1 MYRSEQ
7 HNGSVPE
14 QVTVRY
20 AGASDSAELADL
32 AALDSTPAPEGPVLV
47 AETDARIVA
56 ALPLGSG
63 RPIADPF
70 RPSDE
75 LMALLRLRAEQLA
88 RRTPRRRGTRE
99 RLRARLAALRA

>member
-1 MYRSEQ
+1 MYRSKR

-20 AGASDSAELADL
+20 AGGSDSSALADL
-32 AALDSTPAPEGPVLV
+32 AALDSAPAPAGPVLV

-56 ALPLGSG
+56 ALPVGSG

-75 LMALLRLRAEQLA
+75 LVALLRLRAEQLA
-88 RRTPRRRGTRE
+88 KRTRRRGTRE
-99 RLRARLAALRA
+99 RVRARLDALRV

>member
-1 MYRSEQ
+1 
-7 HNGSVPE
+7 
-14 QVTVRY
+14 
-20 AGASDSAELADL
+20 
-32 AALDSTPAPEGPVLV
+32 V

-88 RRTPRRRGTRE
+88 RRTPRRQGTRE
-99 RLRARLAALRA
+99 RLRTRLAALRA